1 MNGDR
6 QGREDRDG
14 DGLPITNFADFSNIR
29 TRGFPSYAAAHQRS
43 VPMSVHRRIPF
54 QHELLV
60 LVHRVMLRC
69 PLQGYQTSP
78 LSSVHH
84 TSNLLLQP
92 HSQVRFVLL
101 LSARARRCWYWHTMP
116 RTRAQVLKAAAD
128 HLSVGC
134 DAGKVMV
141 RQRLPLQ
148 MQARLLREQWP
159 RLKLVFDAW
168 SLSEQ
173 HWA

>member
-1 MNGDR
+1 MDGDC

-14 DGLPITNFADFSNIR
+14 DGLPITNFANFSSIR
-29 TRGFPSYAAAHQRS
+29 TRGFPSYAAARQRS
-43 VPMSVHRRIPF
+43 VPMSVHRRIPS

-60 LVHRVMLRC
+60 LVHHVMLRC
-69 PLQGYQTSP
+69 PLRGYQTSP

-92 HSQVRFVLL
+92 QVRFVPL
-101 LSARARRCWYWHTMP
+101 LSARARRCWYWHTKP

-134 DAGKVMV
+134 DAEKVMV

-148 MQARLLREQWP
+148 TQVRLLWERWP

-168 SLSEQ
+168 SLPEQ